1 MPNRADV
8 EMLQNAIGN
17 VGNTFERNRQF
28 KAEQEQAMQRLA
40 LEQQMRSDSQQHY
53 AAENQHFQNEEDEGK
68 ARADQA
74 AKPKVTTYLADPK
87 NPESGMEFTGTPEQL
102 QTIMTNSAQ
111 QGKPLQQFASTPQ
124 KDFAA
129 TYKIGGSIYSFH
141 SKEAADNFEAGMKAK
156 GIDVNDPKY
165 AQSSG
170 GKTNAFAQNSDRYQQ
185 ELDAAE
191 SAQTPEEKNIH
202 LDNAARYKAWLDKQ
216 GQFKPPEIPP
226 EKNETKTGPNGE
238 ILGKTQVVYGI
249 PAPSATSPSDSDL
262 LQNMG
267 VGQPAGASP
276 SNFDWAAQG
285 NPAPA
290 PVTPTAA
297 LTAPPSMTSPT
308 QPVAQDG
315 TATTLPNPTRAIA
328 KSYVKKYGANAKQ
341 QLQQD
346 GFDISR
352 YSD

>member
-129 TYKIGGSIYSFH
+129 TFKVGGSTYSFH
-141 SKEAADNFEAGMKAK
+141 DPAAAENFRQAAASRG
-156 GIDVNDPKY
+156 VNVED
-165 AQSSG
+165 ASQVSG
-170 GKTNAFAQNSDRYQQ
+170 GKKPAISQALEDAQSYREKAKDASDPDEAKQWNDYATYLENFADR
-185 ELDAAE
+185 
-191 SAQTPEEKNIH
+191 SGK
-202 LDNAARYKAWLDKQ
+202 
-216 GQFKPPEIPP
+216 FKPPTIPP
-226 EKNETKTGPNGE
+226 NKNENFGYDAQGRKTNA
-238 ILGKTQVVYGI
+238 TTSYTS
-249 PAPSATSPSDSDL
+249 PSAVSPSASPSDSDL

-285 NPAPA
+285 NAASAPDAPNPASIAA
-290 PVTPTAA
+290 PVSTQPT
-297 LTAPPSMTSPT
+297 TTSAVP
-308 QPVAQDG
+308 PVAQRVAGQTYQTPRGPFVWTG
-315 TATTLPNPTRAIA
+315 TGWKP
-328 KSYVKKYGANAKQ
+328 SQ
-341 QLQQD
+341 
-346 GFDISR
+346 
-352 YSD
+352 